1 LKLPDID
8 LYRPILVLAYIDI
21 LFDMSTGIELRQM
34 RYFLAV
40 AETQH
45 FGRAATKLRM
55 AQPNLSLQIRRTEQ
69 ALGLALFI
77 RTTRGVTLT
86 PAGKF
91 LASRAG
97 SLQTSFD
104 EAIHTA
110 QRIAEGEEGV
120 LSVGFIGSAM
130 YGQLPFVLDR
140 FRRRYPKVQVQLRE
154 MYAHEQQPLLLDGT
168 LDVGFIRDGAP
179 AEGLRMT
186 PLSRETFHAVFPQS
200 HRLAKERG
208 PIAPEDLKAERFV
221 LFSPRIARLA
231 FERTLN
237 VCTAAGFTPEI
248 VLEAPQWVTIISL
261 VAAGMGVSV
270 TPANV
275 ARLNI
280 PGAVFRPLRSKAWSS
295 IDLWTENIVRNPAA
309 AHLLAIAKEEFAKTS
324 RKVSP
329 G

>member
-1 LKLPDID
+1 MLNH
-8 LYRPILVLAYIDI
+8 
-21 LFDMSTGIELRQM
+21 MSDKIELRQM

-40 AETQH
+40 AETLH
-45 FGRAATKLRM
+45 FGRAASKLRM
-55 AQPNLSLQIRRTEQ
+55 AQPNLSLQIRRIEQ
-69 ALGLALFI
+69 ALGYALFI
-77 RTTRGVTLT
+77 RSTRGVALT
-86 PAGKF
+86 PAGEF
-91 LASRAG
+91 LAARAG
-97 SLQTSFD
+97 LLQTSFD

-110 QRIAEGEEGV
+110 QRIAAGEEGT
-120 LSVGFIGSAM
+120 LSVGFSGSAM

-154 MYAHEQQPLLLDGT
+154 LYAHEQQPLLLDGT

-179 AEGLRMT
+179 AEGLRMI
-186 PLSRETFHAVFPQS
+186 PLSRESFHAVFPQS
-200 HRLAKERG
+200 HRLARERG
-208 PIAPEDLKAERFV
+208 PIAPLELKDERFV

-231 FERTLN
+231 FERTLK

-248 VLEAPQWVTIISL
+248 SLEAPQWVTIVSL

-295 IDLWTENIVRNPAA
+295 IELWIENTVRNPAA
-309 AHLLAIAKEEFAKTS
+309 TQLLTIAKEEFANTDTKD
-324 RKVSP
+324 SP
-329 G
+329 R